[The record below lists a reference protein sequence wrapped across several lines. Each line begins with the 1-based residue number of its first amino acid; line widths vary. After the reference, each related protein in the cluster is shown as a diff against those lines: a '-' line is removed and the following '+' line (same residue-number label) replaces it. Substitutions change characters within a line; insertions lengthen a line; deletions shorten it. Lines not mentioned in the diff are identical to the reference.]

1 MIIFLTNFAFNT
13 TVRYVVSPRAIYEKG
28 GFLLPTQLNTTSL
41 YEQLFILLRDRILSD
56 EFQPGDKFLAER
68 AICQQYGVS
77 RSTSNKAINNLI
89 SSGYL
94 EFRKGVGTFVRS
106 KQTLNDYFT
115 MTSLTASAK
124 AQGISF
130 RSRFRSV
137 EQRLGKDLSHHLRR
151 LLEVE
156 DNDNI
161 LLIDSLRYV
170 HHNIPF
176 LHELRYIVCKHCPG
190 LTIDNYTDFFSG
202 DFSIDITS
210 YEEKFLHGILDEKES
225 AILERPEGTPYSIIE
240 SIGYINMH
248 TPLWWG
254 ITHHRPD
261 EDLYSVCFSVNCFND
276 NNNSNNVYF
285 DFKPVPMLSRQH

>member
-1 MIIFLTNFAFNT
+1 MSSTPITRSDSHT
-13 TVRYVVSPRAIYEKG
+13 MSPI
-28 GFLLPTQLNTTSL
+28 LNTTSL
-41 YEQLFILLRDRILSD
+41 YEQLYILLRDRILSD

-68 AICQQYGVS
+68 TICQQYGVS
-77 RSTSNKAINNLI
+77 RSTSNKAISNLI

-94 EFRKGVGTFVRS
+94 EFKKGIGTFVCS

-137 EQRLGKDLSHHLRR
+137 EQRTGRDLSHHLRR
-151 LLEVE
+151 LLAV
-156 DNDNI
+156 DDDDIVLI
-161 LLIDSLRYV
+161 LDSLRYV
-170 HHNIPF
+170 HNDIPF

-190 LTIDNYTDFFSG
+190 LTIDNYTDFFSS

-210 YEEKFLHGILDEKES
+210 YEEKFLHGVLNEKEASILD
-225 AILERPEGTPYSIIE
+225 RPIGTPYSIIE
-240 SIGYINMH
+240 SIGYIKNQI
-248 TPLWWG
+248 PLWWG

-261 EDLYSVCFSVNCFND
+261 EDLYSVCFSVDCFKEKT
-276 NNNSNNVYF
+276 NSNNIYF
-285 DFKPVPMLSRQH
+285 DFKPVPMLSHRN